1 MQATNGQTGRKAG
14 QGEWFAG
21 SLLHW
26 HVISDETGGA
36 FALGEALVRPGGEPP
51 LHVHARE
58 DETFYVLEGEVT
70 FHRGHER
77 IDVRTGDAV
86 MMPRGVQHG
95 FAVRTPTAR
104 MLQAFTPG
112 GLEDAFRALSEP
124 APIDELPPAP
134 TGPPSPDLVETMTA
148 RSADYGVEFTGPP
161 LPVLLAAH

>member
-1 MQATNGQTGRKAG
+1 M
-14 QGEWFAG
+14 
-21 SLLHW
+21 
-26 HVISDETGGA
+26 
-36 FALGEALVRPGGEPP
+36 
-51 LHVHARE
+51 
-58 DETFYVLEGEVT
+58 LEGEVT
-70 FHRGHER
+70 FQRGHER
-77 IDVRTGDAV
+77 IDARTGDAV

-148 RSADYGVEFTGPP
+148 RFADYGVEFTGPP